1 MDGPIH
7 AYSLLINHYIDDNV
21 DEFATHTVKF
31 ASFEP
36 LASAERLS
44 TVSSPYM
51 VGSHFCQHLNGNFFI
66 TVLTIVAM
74 LAVVDFLFFRLDFR
88 YNLSISLLD
97 LTKASMF

>member
-1 MDGPIH
+1 MAGPIH

-51 VGSHFCQHLNGNFFI
+51 VGSHI
-66 TVLTIVAM
+66 SIE
-74 LAVVDFLFFRLDFR
+74 
-88 YNLSISLLD
+88 ISLSLY
-97 LTKASMF
+97 LQLLQCWP

>member
-1 MDGPIH
+1 MAAPIH

-36 LASAERLS
+36 LASAKRLS

-74 LAVVDFLFFRLDFR
+74 LAVVDFLSFRLVYYFR
-88 YNLSISLLD
+88 HNLSISLS
-97 LTKASMF
+97 T

>member
-44 TVSSPYM
+44 TV
-51 VGSHFCQHLNGNFFI
+51 I
-66 TVLTIVAM
+66 E
-74 LAVVDFLFFRLDFR
+74 
-88 YNLSISLLD
+88 ISLSLY
-97 LTKASMF
+97 LQLLQCWP

>member
-1 MDGPIH
+1 MAGPIH

-51 VGSHFCQHLNGNFFI
+51 VLFISFTVAAIQCMQTLNFKQYS
-66 TVLTIVAM
+66 TVKPHIFM
-74 LAVVDFLFFRLDFR
+74 
-88 YNLSISLLD
+88 I
-97 LTKASMF
+97 

>member
-1 MDGPIH
+1 MAGPIH

-36 LASAERLS
+36 LASTERLS

-51 VGSHFCQHLNGNFFI
+51 VFTLS
-66 TVLTIVAM
+66 
-74 LAVVDFLFFRLDFR
+74 FLFLLLEHTP
-88 YNLSISLLD
+88 LSVAKICLN
-97 LTKASMF
+97 K